1 MESQSQRSTLV
12 GTSHRSSDIAVK
24 PWQRWILY
32 LSATFLV
39 VGAIALVPQGN
50 FLHEQWAVPGFW
62 RAMAVMN
69 VGFALS
75 WFLPNRA
82 VPAAWFWTV
91 AVATRM
97 AALGMYPGD
106 DVWRYLWEGHIQVQ
120 GFSPYDF
127 APDSAVLEPLRM
139 GWWSMINH
147 KDVSAIYPPL
157 TQLGFW
163 AISLLSSSVYLFK
176 LGFVAADL
184 GICALLGRR
193 FGYGATL
200 LYAWNPLVIY
210 CFAGGAHYDSWFLFP
225 LVMAWLWWDGQR
237 NSQRQEA
244 RQTPSH
250 FVRSPLEK
258 GTGDGCLAAKS
269 MEIPKNNGETSEASL
284 DKAAPRA
291 SHQLNAA
298 FWLGCSIAVKWMSLP
313 ILGFLVWQQ
322 FWRGRFSIH
331 QFGARLKQARWL
343 GATAL
348 ALVALVPIVVTAL
361 PYCSLTSCPLVPTG
375 SVFVSYGRSA
385 EWIPHWVAQHWQ
397 LSLSTNSIYAIPLM
411 MAIAW
416 LLFRARS
423 FGQFAE
429 WYFISLLLISPII
442 HAWYFTWLAP
452 FAVVSRNWGTKFASI
467 SALVYFVLPYQVA
480 QGNPS
485 WWMERSDRL
494 LLWLPFCIGLLLS
507 AIQAQFQV
515 KQQTTMPEDSLALTK
530 G

>member
-1 MESQSQRSTLV
+1 MDRGIKRLL
-12 GTSHRSSDIAVK
+12 D
-24 PWQRWILY
+24 WRWILY
-32 LSATFLV
+32 LSATFLL

-50 FLHEQWAVPGFW
+50 FLQEADAVPGFW
-62 RAMAVMN
+62 KAMGIMN
-69 VGFALS
+69 IGFILS
-75 WFLPNRA
+75 WFLPNRI

-91 AVATRM
+91 AVATRV

-106 DVWRYLWEGHIQVQ
+106 DAWRYLWEGYIQVE

-127 APDSAVLEPLRM
+127 APYSAVLESLRT

-200 LYAWNPLVIY
+200 IYAWNPLVIY

-225 LVMAWLWWDGQR
+225 LVMAWLWWEQPDPPRSPFSKGGWR
-237 NSQRQEA
+237 SQSDEDAALLLASESSGQEA
-244 RQTPSH
+244 RPKTIATPPFSKGELGGS
-250 FVRSPLEK
+250 SPSF
-258 GTGDGCLAAKS
+258 T
-269 MEIPKNNGETSEASL
+269 
-284 DKAAPRA
+284 
-291 SHQLNAA
+291 HQLNAA

-313 ILGFLVWQQ
+313 ILSFLVWQK
-322 FWRGRFSIH
+322 FWQGSFSIH

-343 GATAL
+343 GATTL
-348 ALVALVPIVVTAL
+348 VGVALLPVVVTAL

-375 SVFVSYGRSA
+375 SVFVSHGRSA
-385 EWIPHWVAQHWQ
+385 EWIPHWVAQHWA
-397 LSLSTNSIYAIPLM
+397 LSLSTNAIYAIPLM

-452 FAVVSRNWGTKFASI
+452 FAVASRNWGTKFASI
-467 SALVYFVLPYQVA
+467 SALAYFVLPYQVA

-485 WWMERSDRL
+485 WWMEESDRL

-507 AIQAQFQV
+507 AIQAQLQV